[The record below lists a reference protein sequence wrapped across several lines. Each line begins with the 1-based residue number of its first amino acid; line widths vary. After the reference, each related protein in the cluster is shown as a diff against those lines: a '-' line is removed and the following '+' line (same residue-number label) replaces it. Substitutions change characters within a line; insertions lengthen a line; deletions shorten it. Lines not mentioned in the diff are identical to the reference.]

1 MQIAFIVGIQRKE
14 QYTGHA
20 VPWPR
25 FHNLM
30 LTETDL
36 EWRYLHSHLLYSLH
50 LTIALVR
57 ILQVASDRNSVQKGL
72 VHTHTL
78 TQIPSRVYWLM

>member
-1 MQIAFIVGIQRKE
+1 MNYAGAFIVGIQKKE
-14 QYTGHA
+14 QYAGHI

-36 EWRYLHSHLLYSLH
+36 EWRSLPFHLLYSLH

-78 TQIPSRVYWLM
+78 LEFIGSCK